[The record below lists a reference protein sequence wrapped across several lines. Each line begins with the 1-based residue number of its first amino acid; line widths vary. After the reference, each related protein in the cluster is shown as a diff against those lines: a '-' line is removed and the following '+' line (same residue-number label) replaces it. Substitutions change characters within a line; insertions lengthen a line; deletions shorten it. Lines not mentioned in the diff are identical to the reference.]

1 MVLKNLL
8 PINQLPTI
16 SYLPSG
22 ASFLSQL
29 GMSIYTFAFMK
40 FNEDY

>member
-1 MVLKNLL
+1 MVLKNLM

-16 SYLPSG
+16 SYLQSG
-22 ASFLSQL
+22 ASFLSHL
-29 GMSIYTFAFMK
+29 AVSNYTFAFMK

>member
-1 MVLKNLL
+1 L
-8 PINQLPTI
+8 PMICCLPG
-16 SYLPSG
+16 G

-29 GMSIYTFAFMK
+29 SVSIYTFAFMK

>member
-1 MVLKNLL
+1 MVLKTLM

-16 SYLPSG
+16 SDLPSG
-22 ASFLSQL
+22 ASFLSHL
-29 GMSIYTFAFMK
+29 AVSIYTFAFMK